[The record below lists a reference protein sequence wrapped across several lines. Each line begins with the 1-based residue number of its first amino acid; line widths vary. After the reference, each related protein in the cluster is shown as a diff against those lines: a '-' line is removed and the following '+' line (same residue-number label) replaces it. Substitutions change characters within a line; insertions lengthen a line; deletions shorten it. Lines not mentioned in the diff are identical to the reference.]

1 MCSSKSNLHVSV
13 PYAQI
18 FSRCIQYIKCYQT
31 PTSWIQQKNFFFS
44 SFFKKIPFEIECIL
58 LVMAYNLEAENS
70 H

>member
-1 MCSSKSNLHVSV
+1 MSPYLMLKFSLAAFNTLSATKLPPPEFSKK
-13 PYAQI
+13 P
-18 FSRCIQYIKCYQT
+18 
-31 PTSWIQQKNFFFS
+31 FFFS